1 MQKPPRPL
9 LGVFS
14 LFACLLLGPYAS
26 AQDPKKDAKPKLADY
41 FGFQALEIYKL
52 EHRIGNLLLKDLDGD
67 KTDDIVVSDNGRS
80 RVDLLLST
88 KKPDDDQ
95 SNRPFRKDPNDLPYD
110 HRMRLAHIP
119 VNKEVVSLD
128 TGDFNGD
135 GKPDLIFYGT
145 PAEVVILFNEGSGRF
160 GNPKRIS
167 TGDGSEAASALTVGD
182 FDQDGRDDLVLMAQ
196 DELVFVYQTAP
207 GTLGEPE
214 RVPHTA
220 AKPWLIKA
228 VDINGD
234 GAKDLVLLDMG
245 TEQPIHIRFAT
256 EEKKL
261 GPEQR
266 FAVEN
271 PRAIAFGQVDGQ
283 PGMEILTIEAQSG
296 RAKVLKLDQSGADE
310 SNKRG
315 RLTFFG
321 LPQGTERGR
330 SLGLGDLDGDGKK
343 DVVVTDPA
351 GSQVWV
357 YLQSGRLGLSA
368 GQTFP
373 SFVGA
378 RAVHLAD
385 LNGDRK
391 DEVYVLS
398 EQEKQIGQSEFVRGR
413 LSFPTPLPITGEP
426 VGMDIADLDGN
437 KTPEIL
443 YITRTKRDGR
453 EDAYELRAL
462 TRDKAGSFAPYKWGA
477 VEAVALPGVKA
488 VPAAIESVDV
498 NQDGQAD
505 LLIFNEYLP
514 AQLLLGRKGMVP
526 QPFTGGLGP
535 LTGATAAGVSPMN
548 LDGPALLVA
557 QNTFARRILLDAKGH
572 WDIKDQFNSGRN
584 NAQILGAATLD
595 TDGDGSKE
603 IVLFD
608 KTSKSLLFLAQKDG
622 VYRPSGTLLVGAI
635 NFQGMSVA
643 DFDGDGR
650 DDLLIAGSDRFAVLQ
665 TGLKGLRL
673 NAIASFEP
681 RRNEA
686 RLSDL
691 AVGDV
696 NGDGCPD
703 VVFSDIG
710 EQSLEIATYTG
721 DKELIPAITFKIFE
735 RKIFHNAGDTIEP
748 RDMGIGDVNG
758 DGRADI
764 VLIAHDRVLVYRQD
778 PGKSPAKPG
787 EKPPVASRSGP

>member
-1 MQKPPRPL
+1 MHKPPRPF

-14 LFACLLLGPYAS
+14 LFACLLLGPHAS

-41 FGFQALEIYKL
+41 FGFQALELYKL

-67 KTDDIVVSDNGRS
+67 KTEDIVVSDNARS
-80 RVDLLLST
+80 RIDLLLST

-135 GKPDLIFYGT
+135 GKPDLVFYGT

-167 TGDGSEAASALTVGD
+167 SGDGTERASALTVGD
-182 FDQDGRDDLVLMAQ
+182 LDQDGRDDLVLLAQ

-207 GTLGEPE
+207 GTLSEPE

-220 AKPWLIKA
+220 ANPWLIRA
-228 VDINGD
+228 VDIDGD
-234 GAKDLVLLDMG
+234 GAKDLVILDTG
-245 TEQPIHIRFAT
+245 TDHPIHIRFAT
-256 EEKKL
+256 AEKKL

-271 PRAIAFGQVDGQ
+271 PRAIAFGQIDGKA
-283 PGMEILTIEAQSG
+283 GMEILTIEAQSG
-296 RAKVLKLDQSGADE
+296 RARVLTLDQSETDE

-315 RLTFFG
+315 RLAFFG
-321 LPQGTERGR
+321 LPQGNERGR
-330 SLGLGDLDGDGKK
+330 SLALGDLDGDGKK

-351 GSQVWV
+351 GAQVWV
-357 YLQSGRLGLSA
+357 YPQSGRSGLGA
-368 GQTFP
+368 AQTFP
-373 SFVGA
+373 SLVGA
-378 RAVHLAD
+378 RTVHLAD
-385 LNGDRK
+385 LDGDRK

-398 EQEKQIGQSEFVRGR
+398 EQEKQIGQSEFARGR
-413 LSFPTPLPITGEP
+413 LTFPTPLPITGDP
-426 VGMDIADLDGN
+426 VAMDLADLDGN

-443 YITRTKRDGR
+443 YVSRTKPGA
-453 EDAYELRAL
+453 ESFELRGL
-462 TRDKAGSFAPYKWGA
+462 TRDKSGSFRPYKWGD
-477 VEAVALPGVKA
+477 VEAVALGGVKSA
-488 VPAAIESVDV
+488 PAAIESVDI

-505 LLIFNEYLP
+505 LLIFNQYLP
-514 AQLLLGRKGMVP
+514 PQLFLGKKGGPP
-526 QPFTGGLGP
+526 QSFAGGLGP
-535 LTGATAAGVSPMN
+535 LTGATPSGVSLMN
-548 LDGPALLVA
+548 LDGPALIVA
-557 QNTFARRILLDAKGH
+557 QNTFARRIALDPKGR

-584 NAQILGAATLD
+584 TAQILGAAALD

-608 KTSKSLLFLAQKDG
+608 KTSKSLLFLSQKDG
-622 VYRPSGTLLVGAI
+622 VYRPSGTLLVGSI
-635 NFQGMSVA
+635 NFQGMHVA

-650 DDLLIAGSDRFAVLQ
+650 DDLLIAGSDRFGVLQ

-673 NAIASFEP
+673 KAIASFEP

-696 NGDGCPD
+696 NGDGSPD
-703 VVFSDIG
+703 VVFSDVG
-710 EQSLEIATYTG
+710 EQSLEIATYSG
-721 DKELIPAITFKIFE
+721 DKDLIPAITFKIFE

-748 RDMGIGDVNG
+748 RDMAIGDVNG

-764 VLIAHDRVLVYRQD
+764 VLVVHDRVLIYRQD
-778 PGKSPAKPG
+778 PGQSQPKSVV
-787 EKPPVASRSGP
+787 KPPVAARSGP